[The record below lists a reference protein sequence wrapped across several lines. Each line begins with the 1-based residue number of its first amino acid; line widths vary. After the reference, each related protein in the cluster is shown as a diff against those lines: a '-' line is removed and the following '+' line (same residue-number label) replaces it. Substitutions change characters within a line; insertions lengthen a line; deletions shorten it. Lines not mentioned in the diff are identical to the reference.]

1 MRDKNCN
8 FESSDSALEAIQI
21 GLRADRID
29 APQKIEKT
37 IKRDQEGKLLS
48 IQNQKYAALADM
60 EAFKTKY
67 EAEMKEMKVKIE
79 EMAREIEMLKKK

>member
-29 APQKIEKT
+29 APQKSEKT
-37 IKRDQEGKLLS
+37 IKRDQEGKFLS
-48 IQNQKYAALADM
+48 IKNQEYVALADM

-67 EAEMKEMKVKIE
+67 EAEME
-79 EMAREIEMLKKK
+79 ELRRRTEFE